1 MIAGPHLSGLE
12 FSGQIVTVGNIMFV
26 IERTSV
32 TESIGSEYHA
42 KKEHYDK
49 LCTYFKYSSKSIYD
63 IATYRV

>member
-49 LCTYFKYSSKSIYD
+49 LCT
-63 IATYRV
+63 